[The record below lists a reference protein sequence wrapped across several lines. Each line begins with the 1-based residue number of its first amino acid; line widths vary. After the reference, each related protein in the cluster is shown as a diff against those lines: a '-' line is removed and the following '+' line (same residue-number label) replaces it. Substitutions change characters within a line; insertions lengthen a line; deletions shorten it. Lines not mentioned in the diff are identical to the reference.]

1 MLVPERERNLRL
13 GNRATLTIPE
23 SPSCVSLSQRFFKF
37 FIPARGGLKSRM
49 QSRFE
54 K

>member
-1 MLVPERERNLRL
+1 MTAETCQGIEKIMDRQIVADFVE
-13 GNRATLTIPE
+13 AI
-23 SPSCVSLSQRFFKF
+23 Q
-37 FIPARGGLKSRM
+37 GGLKSRM